1 MVTAL
6 VIDHLVA
13 EKVRA
18 LLMPGKPRDLY
29 DIWLLQRQEVEPDLT
44 VVDRELAL
52 YDQEWKRDAIE
63 EALEGVR
70 PEWKQ
75 DLRPP
80 VAALHT
86 RRGNTR
92 GCGDLAQL
100 SVR

>member
-1 MVTAL
+1 MTAL
-6 VIDHLVA
+6 VIDLLVA

-29 DIWLLQRQEVEPDLT
+29 DIWLLQRQGVEPDLT

-75 DLRPP
+75 DLRPLLP
-80 VAALHT
+80 KFVLYEVIHA
-86 RRGNTR
+86 
-92 GCGDLAQL
+92 DLETL
-100 SVR
+100 LN